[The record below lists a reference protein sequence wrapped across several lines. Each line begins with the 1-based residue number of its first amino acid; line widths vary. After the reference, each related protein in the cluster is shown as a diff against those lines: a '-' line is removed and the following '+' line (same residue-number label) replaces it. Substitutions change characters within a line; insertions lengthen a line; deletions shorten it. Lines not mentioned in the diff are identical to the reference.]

1 MSRIPA
7 LLVAPLLAGFAHA
20 ADAQERAEQ
29 TVLRTEQEL
38 NISIETPALAQCQ
51 ATTTAGYE
59 QRNTLARVRSTI
71 AVQNCAAASGELTV
85 TLRIRDANGEIKT
98 VDFRETW
105 QRADDKDVAF
115 SADYPIGENVEL
127 VSARV
132 RGLRCTCADPAP
144 EAKTP

>member
-1 MSRIPA
+1 MKRIFVWLAPEW
-7 LLVAPLLAGFAHA
+7 LVGLAFAA
-20 ADAQERAEQ
+20 GAQERVES

-38 NISIETPALAQCQ
+38 RVSIETPALSQCQ

-71 AVQNCAAASGELTV
+71 EVRNCAAASGEFTV

-105 QRADDKDVAF
+105 QRADDKAVAF